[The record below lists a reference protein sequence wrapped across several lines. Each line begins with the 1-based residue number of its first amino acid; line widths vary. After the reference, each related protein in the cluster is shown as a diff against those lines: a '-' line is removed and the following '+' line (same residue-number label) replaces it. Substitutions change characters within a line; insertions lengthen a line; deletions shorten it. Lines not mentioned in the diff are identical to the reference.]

1 LHQPE
6 NIVEPNNVPQEK
18 ISGQAPVTVKSSKG
32 KYITLAILL
41 TWVAGVLIFTMLKFK
56 GFSR

>member
-1 LHQPE
+1 
-6 NIVEPNNVPQEK
+6 VEPNNVPQDK
-18 ISGQAPVTVKSSKG
+18 TSGQAPTAPIVVKSSKG

>member
-1 LHQPE
+1 M
-6 NIVEPNNVPQEK
+6 EPSNVPQEK
-18 ISGQAPVTVKSSKG
+18 KDTEASVVVKSSKG

-56 GFSR
+56 GFTR